1 LAAIDGG
8 ATAAGTVVWLDAAIE
23 KKASKHNSDVRREKN
38 IARGL
43 REEAHYTV
51 TREAPFSV
59 AGTQA
64 PVADNISLA
73 PRESQ
78 LLQFRRD
85 LGARVPNKRM
95 LPSTEPIALRRTWG
109 QREPDD
115 TR

>member
-1 LAAIDGG
+1 
-8 ATAAGTVVWLDAAIE
+8 VVWLDAAIE
-23 KKASKHNSDVRREKN
+23 KKASANNSDVRREKN

-51 TREAPFSV
+51 TWAAPFSV
-59 AGTQA
+59 AGTRAQV
-64 PVADNISLA
+64 PDNIRLT

-78 LLQFRRD
+78 LFQFRGD
-85 LGARVPNKRM
+85 LGARAPNKRV
-95 LPSTEPIALRRTWG
+95 LPSTEPVALRRTRG